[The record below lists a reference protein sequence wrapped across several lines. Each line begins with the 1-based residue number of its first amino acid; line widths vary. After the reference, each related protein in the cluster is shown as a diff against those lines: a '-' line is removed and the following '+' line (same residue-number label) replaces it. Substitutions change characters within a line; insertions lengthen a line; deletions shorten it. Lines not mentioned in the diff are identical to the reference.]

1 MKDGNFCQVCLL
13 ESAITELFTQ
23 AIQKGHITLPES
35 CGLMAALLTNSLSE
49 DERDLI
55 NRLLYAVRRG
65 RLKVVD
71 EH

>member
-1 MKDGNFCQVCLL
+1 MKDSNFCQISLL
-13 ESAITELFTQ
+13 ESAISELFAE

-35 CGLMAALLTNSLSE
+35 CGLVAALLTHSLSE